1 MARSTRSLKVSDAF
15 KAFVLDQLAE
25 LGDVTPKSMFGGV
38 GFYCNGVFFAIAAR
52 DRLYFKV
59 DASSQPRY
67 VAARTK
73 PFRPFPDRPGRGS
86 MRYYEVPLN
95 VLESPGEL
103 VEWARRAVAA
113 ART

>member
-1 MARSTRSLKVSDAF
+1 VARASRSLKVSDAF
-15 KAFVLDQLAE
+15 KAFVLDQLDE

-59 DASSQPRY
+59 DASSQPQY
-67 VAARTK
+67 VAARMK
-73 PFRPFPDRPGRGS
+73 PFRPFPGRRGS
-86 MRYYEVPLN
+86 MRYYEVPLE
-95 VLESPGEL
+95 VLEIPGEL
-103 VEWARRAVAA
+103 VAWARRAVAA